1 MTLTQEAGFGAAQFP
16 LMTTPSK
23 RTCVEPFRA
32 LRNPEPKIFT
42 PQRSVVEINVP
53 CGKIVLGIPLT
64 VEHPAVPGGELGT
77 INSSI
82 CAVLMGVVV
91 KTLPKSTMS
100 IVPLPDLTTK
110 A

>member
-1 MTLTQEAGFGAAQFP
+1 MGTL
-16 LMTTPSK
+16 SS
-23 RTCVEPFRA
+23 RTCVEPFGE
-32 LRNPEPKIFT
+32 LRKPEPKICT
-42 PQRSVVEINVP
+42 PHRSFAGEVSVP

-64 VEHPAVPGGELGT
+64 VEHPEVPGGELGT
-77 INSSI
+77 ISSSI

-100 IVPLPDLTTK
+100 MVPLPDLTTK